1 MRPSQGWDRDPRPV
15 GDEIAAL
22 LRSRGWQQ
30 RLLAAR
36 ITARWPQVVGEAVA
50 AHCQP
55 GKLEDDGTLQ
65 VVADSAAW
73 ATQLSYLQMT
83 LLERLAVV
91 CGAGVVKRLH
101 VHTDEAR
108 TRRWRSRSPEG

>member
-1 MRPSQGWDRDPRPV
+1 MSRAKGWDRDPRPV

-22 LRSRGWQQ
+22 LRSRGWQH

-36 ITARWPQVVGEAVA
+36 VTARWPQVVGEAVA
-50 AHCQP
+50 AHCHP
-55 GKLEDDGTLQ
+55 GRLEDDGTLQ
-65 VVADSAAW
+65 IVADSASW

-91 CGAGVVKRLH
+91 CGAGVVKQLH
-101 VHTDEAR
+101 IRTDEAR
-108 TRRWRSRSPEG
+108 TRRRSPSG

>member
-1 MRPSQGWDRDPRPV
+1 MRMRPSQGWDRDPRPV

-22 LRSRGWQQ
+22 LRS
-30 RLLAAR
+30 AR

>member
-1 MRPSQGWDRDPRPV
+1 MNRGWDRDPRPI
-15 GDEIAAL
+15 GDEIAAM

-36 ITARWPQVVGEAVA
+36 VTSRWPQVVGEAVA
-50 AHCQP
+50 AHCHP
-55 GKLEDDGTLQ
+55 GRLEDDGTLH
-65 VVADSAAW
+65 VVADSATW

-91 CGAGVVKRLH
+91 CGAGVVKQLH
-101 VHTDEAR
+101 IRTDEAR
-108 TRRWRSRSPEG
+108 SRRRPSTEAS